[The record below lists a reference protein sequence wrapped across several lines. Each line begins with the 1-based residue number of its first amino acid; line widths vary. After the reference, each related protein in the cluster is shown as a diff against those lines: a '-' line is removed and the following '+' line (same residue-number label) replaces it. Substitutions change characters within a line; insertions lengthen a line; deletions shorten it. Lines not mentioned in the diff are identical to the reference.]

1 MSILTEVR
9 SAAQRATD
17 WFQTGMRAL
26 FKRTPADGMALIS
39 KAVDGLLYSSES
51 DYPLAPFTWKET
63 GPVSPQMLLKAANL
77 PPETQVAKVD
87 FDTFFAPMLRQREG
101 ASPEAQ
107 ARVAR
112 YQKLVE
118 LLRKYLSDLAVYKL
132 GKVEM
137 PAFVVGRLA
146 NGSIAG
152 LRTMVVET

>member
-1 MSILTEVR
+1 MSILSEMR
-9 SAAQRATD
+9 SAAWRATD
-17 WFQTGMRAL
+17 WSQTGMRAL
-26 FKRTPADGMALIS
+26 FKRTPADGMVLIT

-51 DYPLAPFTWKET
+51 DYPLTPFTLKET
-63 GPVSPQMLLKAANL
+63 GPVTPETLLKAANL
-77 PPETQVAKVD
+77 PPETPVTKVD
-87 FDTFFAPMLRQREG
+87 FDAFFAPMLRLREG

-132 GKVEM
+132 SKVEM
-137 PAFVVGRLA
+137 PAYVVGRLA

-152 LRTMVVET
+152 LRTTVVET